1 MVLKFNIFGTL
12 IAVTGSPGAWQAYYL
27 GAEGKRRPAD
37 FIVPG
42 DVAEHDLCEYLA
54 DLFHE
59 EATPR
64 NNTATE
70 IRTEISHA

>member
-1 MVLKFNIFGTL
+1 MKTLKFNIFGTL
-12 IAVTGSPGAWQAYYL
+12 IAVNGAPGAWQAFYL

-59 EATPR
+59 DATPR

-70 IRTEISHA
+70 ISHA

>member
-1 MVLKFNIFGTL
+1 MDMKINIFGTL
-12 IAVTGSPGAWQAYYL
+12 IAVTGTPGACQAYYL

-59 EATPR
+59 DATPR

>member
-1 MVLKFNIFGTL
+1 MQEFKFNIFGTL
-12 IAVTGSPGAWQAYYL
+12 IAVCGTVGEWRAFFL

-42 DVAEHDLCEYLA
+42 DVAEEDLCEYLA

-59 EATPR
+59 HATPR
-64 NNTATE
+64 NGNAV
-70 IRTEISHA
+70 RIS

>member
-1 MVLKFNIFGTL
+1 MKTLKFNIFGTR
-12 IAVTGSPGAWQAYYL
+12 IAIKGASGAWQAFYL

-37 FIVPG
+37 FIVPA
-42 DVAEHDLCEYLA
+42 DVAEHELCEYLA

-70 IRTEISHA
+70 IEHA

>member
-1 MVLKFNIFGTL
+1 MALKFNIFGTL
-12 IAVTGSPGAWQAYYL
+12 IAVTGYPGAWRTFYL

-37 FIVPG
+37 FIVPD
-42 DVAEHDLCEYLA
+42 DVAEHELCEYLA

-64 NNTATE
+64 NNTATQLKHE
-70 IRTEISHA
+70 

>member
-1 MVLKFNIFGTL
+1 MKSFKFNIFGTL
-12 IAVTGSPGAWQAYYL
+12 IDVTGEPGAWQAFYP
-27 GAEGKRRPAD
+27 GADGKRRPAD
-37 FIVPG
+37 FIVPN
-42 DVAEHDLCEYLA
+42 DVTEHELCEYLA

-70 IRTEISHA
+70 ISHA